1 MRLLLDT
8 HAFLWWWT
16 DDKKLPTKA
25 RTAIASAEV
34 VWVSA
39 ASVWEM
45 AIKTTL
51 GKLRF
56 TGSVAD
62 TVEACTFTRL
72 AVEFE
77 HAEAVRTL
85 PLHHSDPFDRL
96 LIAQSIVEGA
106 TLVTH
111 DQAFESYKV
120 ATLWR

>member
-8 HAFLWWWT
+8 RAFLWWWA
-16 DDKKLPTKA
+16 DDKKLPAKT
-25 RTAIASAEV
+25 RSAIAGADV
-34 VWVSA
+34 VLVSA

-45 AIKTTL
+45 AIKTAL

-56 TGSVAD
+56 TGSCAD
-62 TVEACTFTRL
+62 AVESCGFERL

-77 HAEAVRTL
+77 RAEAVRAL
-85 PLHHSDPFDRL
+85 PPHHRDPFDRL
-96 LIAQSIVEGA
+96 LVAQAIVEGA

-111 DQAFESYKV
+111 DLALKSYGV